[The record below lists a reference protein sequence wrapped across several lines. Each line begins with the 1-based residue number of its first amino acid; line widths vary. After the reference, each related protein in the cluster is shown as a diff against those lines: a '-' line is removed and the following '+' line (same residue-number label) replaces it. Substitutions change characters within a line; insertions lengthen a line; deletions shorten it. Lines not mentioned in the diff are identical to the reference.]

1 MSSMI
6 IISI

>member
-6 IISI
+6 I

>member
-6 IISI
+6 F